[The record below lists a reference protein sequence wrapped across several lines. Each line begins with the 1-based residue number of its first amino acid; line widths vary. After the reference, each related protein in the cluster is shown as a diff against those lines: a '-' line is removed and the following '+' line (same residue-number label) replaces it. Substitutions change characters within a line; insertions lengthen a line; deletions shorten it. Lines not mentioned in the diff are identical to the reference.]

1 MRKIRRLR
9 EGGCLLC
16 SLCGREILQGA
27 PYWYLNGESVCEDCL
42 PEFAR
47 LELAPYRQ
55 TRGREETI

>member
-1 MRKIRRLR
+1 MREIRRCR
-9 EGGCLLC
+9 KGGSLLC
-16 SLCGREILQGA
+16 SLCGGEIPRGA

-55 TRGREETI
+55 TRGREEAI